1 MSVIRRIDSRGGK
14 MYSFC
19 AMNSLRMSFWI
30 VPDSFFQS
38 APCFSATTRYIAKII
53 GAGELIV
60 IDVVMPP
67 SEIPSKSRSMSA
79 SDMTLTPHLPDFA
92 ERQLVVRVAAHQRR
106 QVERHAQPG
115 AAGLQERLVAL
126 VGFLGR
132 PEPGELAHRPELAA
146 VAGGMDAARVGE
158 LAGIVELP
166 RVVEACEVV
175 GRVQAIDRR
184 APKSW

>member
-1 MSVIRRIDSRGGK
+1 MVFHFGTSFAQNEKMSVISRIDSRGGK

-60 IDVVMPP
+60 IDVVIPP

-79 SDMTLTPHLPDFA
+79 SDMTLTPHLPVSPS
-92 ERQLVVRVAAHQRR
+92 E
-106 QVERHAQPG
+106 
-115 AAGLQERLVAL
+115 
-126 VGFLGR
+126 
-132 PEPGELAHRPELAA
+132 
-146 VAGGMDAARVGE
+146 
-158 LAGIVELP
+158 
-166 RVVEACEVV
+166 
-175 GRVQAIDRR
+175 
-184 APKSW
+184 SS